1 MSRRLDIELT
11 SNRQDGTWTWRAAG
25 AKSPKG
31 VVNSALL
38 SANAKTGDVLK
49 VEADFDIDG
58 ISVLSVVQ
66 MREKGQRGNLLEML
80 ASEKTFTPVTQ
91 KLADKPKSD
100 RKGGRDAKGKRDGD
114 SRPARPPRDPNA
126 PRRPESTRP
135 DGKTGR
141 PARPSRPHFTAPPE
155 MPKRPTAK
163 RLKPK
168 HVHRTAV
175 LETLPVEQRGV
186 AERALEGG
194 IKAVRDAVKIQNDQ
208 LRKDG
213 KPEVP
218 SDGLISMAQN
228 LLPKLRV
235 ADWLDKAEAAKSDLA
250 TLDLRDLRSVVV
262 ASEDPMVVRDETTR
276 ALASELKT
284 ALKERQDA
292 AQTLW
297 LSDIVDALKVG
308 RTVRALKMTSEPPK
322 AGQPFPS
329 ELGAKLAQA
338 ATAGLTTETAPD
350 RWIALLEAL
359 AFSPIRGQVKLTTLP
374 QQPSEALL
382 ATVKRLSSLL
392 PQIAS
397 LFGVEVA
404 PGVSAPRPL
413 RPTRPVRVKPKTTP
427 AKPAVTAPAAA
438 APAAAAPAAAA
449 PAASE
454 QAATEPVVAEPVAT
468 EQVAA
473 EPAAPTSAE

>member
-31 VVNSALL
+31 VVNSSLL

-114 SRPARPPRDPNA
+114 NRPARPSRDPNA
-126 PRRPESTRP
+126 PRRPASTRP
-135 DGKTGR
+135 DGTTGR

-235 ADWLDKAEAAKSDLA
+235 ADWLDKAEAAKSDLS

-262 ASEDPMVVRDETTR
+262 ASEDPMVLRDETTR
-276 ALASELKT
+276 ALAAELKT

-297 LSDIVDALKVG
+297 LSDITDALKVG

-397 LFGVEVA
+397 LFGIEVA

-413 RPTRPVRVKPKTTP
+413 RPTRPVRMKPKTTA
-427 AKPAVTAPAAA
+427 AKPAAA
-438 APAAAAPAAAA
+438 ATAATDAEVAAPV
-449 PAASE
+449 S
-454 QAATEPVVAEPVAT
+454 
-468 EQVAA
+468 
-473 EPAAPTSAE
+473 PTSAE

>member
-31 VVNSALL
+31 VVNGSLL
-38 SANAKTGDVLK
+38 SASAKTGDVLK

-66 MREKGQRGNLLEML
+66 MREKGQRGNMLEML

-126 PRRPESTRP
+126 PRRPASTRP
-135 DGKTGR
+135 DGTTGR
-141 PARPSRPHFTAPPE
+141 PARPARPHFTAPPE

-168 HVHRTAV
+168 VVHRAAV
-175 LETLPVEQRGV
+175 LETLPIEQRGV

-262 ASEDPMVVRDETTR
+262 ASEDPMVLRDETTR
-276 ALASELKT
+276 ALAAELKT

-297 LSDIVDALKVG
+297 LSDITDAILITSVLSDQIFHGSRSG
-308 RTVRALKMTSEPPK
+308 R
-322 AGQPFPS
+322 PS
-329 ELGAKLAQA
+329 VCA
-338 ATAGLTTETAPD
+338 AVLSCLSKQQKRMFWPSCKYVF
-350 RWIALLEAL
+350 WAL
-359 AFSPIRGQVKLTTLP
+359 ASCTL
-374 QQPSEALL
+374 S
-382 ATVKRLSSLL
+382 
-392 PQIAS
+392 
-397 LFGVEVA
+397 
-404 PGVSAPRPL
+404 
-413 RPTRPVRVKPKTTP
+413 
-427 AKPAVTAPAAA
+427 
-438 APAAAAPAAAA
+438 
-449 PAASE
+449 
-454 QAATEPVVAEPVAT
+454 
-468 EQVAA
+468 
-473 EPAAPTSAE
+473 

>member
-31 VVNSALL
+31 VVNGSLL

-58 ISVLSVVQ
+58 ISVLSVVN

-114 SRPARPPRDPNA
+114 SRPARPQRDPNA
-126 PRRPESTRP
+126 PRRPASTRP
-135 DGKTGR
+135 DGTTGR

-168 HVHRTAV
+168 HVHRSAV

-194 IKAVRDAVKIQNDQ
+194 IKAVRDAVKLQNDQ

-235 ADWLDKAEAAKSDLA
+235 ADWLDKAEAAKADLA

-262 ASEDPMVVRDETTR
+262 ASEDPMVMRDETTR
-276 ALASELKT
+276 ALAAELKT

-397 LFGVEVA
+397 LFGIEVS

-413 RPTRPVRVKPKTTP
+413 RPTRPVRVKPKTKP
-427 AKPAVTAPAAA
+427 AQPAVTD
-438 APAAAAPAAAA
+438 
-449 PAASE
+449 AASVAPE
-454 QAATEPVVAEPVAT
+454 PAVAEPAVVETVATEPD
-468 EQVAA
+468 
-473 EPAAPTSAE
+473 APTSAE

>member
-31 VVNSALL
+31 VVNGSLL

-58 ISVLSVVQ
+58 ISVLSVVN
-66 MREKGQRGNLLEML
+66 MREKGQRGNLLELL
-80 ASEKTFTPVTQ
+80 ASEKSFTPVTQ

-126 PRRPESTRP
+126 PRRPASTRP
-135 DGKTGR
+135 DGTTGR

-194 IKAVRDAVKIQNDQ
+194 IKAVRDAFKIQNDQ

-250 TLDLRDLRSVVV
+250 MLDLRDLRSVVV
-262 ASEDPMVVRDETTR
+262 ASEDPMVMRDETTR
-276 ALASELKT
+276 ALAAELKT
-284 ALKERQDA
+284 ALKERQDS

-297 LSDIVDALKVG
+297 LSDITEALKVG

-397 LFGVEVA
+397 LFGIEVS

-413 RPTRPVRVKPKTTP
+413 RPTRPVRVKPKTAP
-427 AKPAVTAPAAA
+427 AKPAATDAAIAEPVVAAPSVTAPAIV
-438 APAAAAPAAAA
+438 
-449 PAASE
+449 
-454 QAATEPVVAEPVAT
+454 EPVVAEPV
-468 EQVAA
+468 VA
-473 EPAAPTSAE
+473 EPDAPTSAE

>member
-31 VVNSALL
+31 VVNSSLL
-38 SANAKTGDVLK
+38 SADAKTGDVLK

-126 PRRPESTRP
+126 PRRPASTRP
-135 DGKTGR
+135 DGTTGR

-262 ASEDPMVVRDETTR
+262 ASEDPMVMRDETTR
-276 ALASELKT
+276 ALAAELKT
-284 ALKERQDA
+284 ALKERQEA

-297 LSDIVDALKVG
+297 LSDINDALKVG

-397 LFGVEVA
+397 LFGVEVS

-413 RPTRPVRVKPKTTP
+413 RPTRPVRVKPKTAP
-427 AKPAVTAPAAA
+427 AKPAATDAVVAAPEVA
-438 APAAAAPAAAA
+438 APAV
-449 PAASE
+449 S
-454 QAATEPVVAEPVAT
+454 EPVVSEPV
-468 EQVAA
+468 VS

>member
-31 VVNSALL
+31 VVNGSLL

-58 ISVLSVVQ
+58 ISVLSVVN
-66 MREKGQRGNLLEML
+66 MREKGQRGNLLELL
-80 ASEKTFTPVTQ
+80 ASEKSFTPVTQ

-126 PRRPESTRP
+126 PRRPASTRP
-135 DGKTGR
+135 DGTTGR

-262 ASEDPMVVRDETTR
+262 ASEDPMVMRDETTR
-276 ALASELKT
+276 ALAAELKT
-284 ALKERQDA
+284 ALKERQDS

-297 LSDIVDALKVG
+297 LSDITDALKVG

-397 LFGVEVA
+397 LFGIEVS

-413 RPTRPVRVKPKTTP
+413 RPTRPVRVKPKTAP
-427 AKPAVTAPAAA
+427 AKPAATDAAIAEPVVAAPLVTAPAIV
-438 APAAAAPAAAA
+438 
-449 PAASE
+449 
-454 QAATEPVVAEPVAT
+454 EPVVAEPAV
-468 EQVAA
+468 A
-473 EPAAPTSAE
+473 EPDAPTSAE

>member
-31 VVNSALL
+31 VVNGSLL

-58 ISVLSVVQ
+58 ISVLSVVN

-126 PRRPESTRP
+126 PRRPASTRP
-135 DGKTGR
+135 DGTTGR

-168 HVHRTAV
+168 HVHRSAV

-186 AERALEGG
+186 AERALDGG
-194 IKAVRDAVKIQNDQ
+194 IKAVRDAVKLQNDQ

-235 ADWLDKAEAAKSDLA
+235 ADWLDKAEAAKADLA

-262 ASEDPMVVRDETTR
+262 ASEDPMVMRDETTR
-276 ALASELKT
+276 ALAAELKT

-397 LFGVEVA
+397 LFGIEVS

-413 RPTRPVRVKPKTTP
+413 RPTRPVRVKPKT
-427 AKPAVTAPAAA
+427 KPAQPVVTDA
-438 APAAAAPAAAA
+438 APVAAESAVAEPAVA
-449 PAASE
+449 E
-454 QAATEPVVAEPVAT
+454 TVATEPD
-468 EQVAA
+468 
-473 EPAAPTSAE
+473 APTSAE

>member
-114 SRPARPPRDPNA
+114 SRPGRPPRDPNA

-438 APAAAAPAAAA
+438 APAA
-449 PAASE
+449 SE
-454 QAATEPVVAEPVAT
+454 QAATEAVVAEPVVAEPVAT

>member
-1 MSRRLDIELT
+1 MSRRIDIELT

-31 VVNSALL
+31 VVNSSLL
-38 SANAKTGDVLK
+38 SSTAKTGDVVK

-66 MREKGQRGNLLEML
+66 MREKGQRGNMLEML
-80 ASEKTFTPVTQ
+80 ASEKSFTPVTQ
-91 KLADKPKSD
+91 KLAEKPKSD
-100 RKGGRDAKGKRDGD
+100 RKGGRDTKGKRDGD
-114 SRPARPPRDPNA
+114 TRPGRPPRDPNA
-126 PRRPESTRP
+126 PKRPESTRP
-135 DGKTGR
+135 DGTTGR
-141 PARPSRPHFTAPPE
+141 PTRPARPARPDRPSRPHFTAPPE

-276 ALASELKT
+276 ALAGELKV
-284 ALKERQDA
+284 ALKDRQEA

-329 ELGAKLAQA
+329 ELGAKLAA
-338 ATAGLTTETAPD
+338 AAVAGLTTETAPD

-359 AFSPIRGQVKLTTLP
+359 AFSPIRAQVKLTTMP

-382 ATVKRLSSLL
+382 ATVKRLAPLL
-392 PQIAS
+392 PQIAA
-397 LFGVEVA
+397 LFGIVVA
-404 PGVSAPRPL
+404 PGMSAPRPL
-413 RPTRPVRVKPKTTP
+413 RPTRPVRVKPNSAQIK
-427 AKPAVTAPAAA
+427 
-438 APAAAAPAAAA
+438 
-449 PAASE
+449 
-454 QAATEPVVAEPVAT
+454 PVAT
-468 EQVAA
+468 EPAVTEPAVTEPA
-473 EPAAPTSAE
+473 VTEPAAPTSAE

>member
-31 VVNSALL
+31 VVNGSLL
-38 SANAKTGDVLK
+38 STTAKTGDVLK

-66 MREKGQRGNLLEML
+66 MREKGQRGNMLEML
-80 ASEKTFTPVTQ
+80 ASEKSFTPVTQ
-91 KLADKPKSD
+91 KLAEKPKSD
-100 RKGGRDAKGKRDGD
+100 RKGSRDTKGKRDGD

-126 PRRPESTRP
+126 PKRPASTRP
-135 DGKTGR
+135 DGTTGR
-141 PARPSRPHFTAPPE
+141 PTRPARPHFTAPPE

-262 ASEDPMVVRDETTR
+262 ASEDPMVMRDETTR
-276 ALASELKT
+276 ALAAELKT

-297 LSDIVDALKVG
+297 LSDIADALKVG

-359 AFSPIRGQVKLTTLP
+359 AFSPIRGQVKLTIMP

-382 ATVKRLSSLL
+382 ATVKRLSPLL

-397 LFGVEVA
+397 LFGIEVS
-404 PGVSAPRPL
+404 PGVTAPRPL
-413 RPTRPVRVKPKTTP
+413 RPTRPVRVKPKTAA
-427 AKPAVTAPAAA
+427 AKPAPTEPVATEP
-438 APAAAAPAAAA
+438 
-449 PAASE
+449 
-454 QAATEPVVAEPVAT
+454 AATEPVATEPVAT
-468 EQVAA
+468 

>member
-31 VVNSALL
+31 VVNSSLL

-114 SRPARPPRDPNA
+114 NRPARPPRDPNA
-126 PRRPESTRP
+126 PRRPASTRP
-135 DGKTGR
+135 DGTTGR

-235 ADWLDKAEAAKSDLA
+235 ADWLDKAEAAKSDLS

-262 ASEDPMVVRDETTR
+262 ASEDPMVLRDETTR
-276 ALASELKT
+276 ALAAELKT

-292 AQTLW
+292 AQSLW
-297 LSDIVDALKVG
+297 LSDITDALKVG

-397 LFGVEVA
+397 LFGIEVA

-413 RPTRPVRVKPKTTP
+413 RPTRPVRVKPKTTA
-427 AKPAVTAPAAA
+427 AKPAAA
-438 APAAAAPAAAA
+438 AAAVTDAEVAAPV
-449 PAASE
+449 S
-454 QAATEPVVAEPVAT
+454 
-468 EQVAA
+468 
-473 EPAAPTSAE
+473 PTSAE

>member
-1 MSRRLDIELT
+1 MSRRIDIELT

-31 VVNSALL
+31 VVNSSLL
-38 SANAKTGDVLK
+38 SSTAKTGDVVK

-66 MREKGQRGNLLEML
+66 MREKGQRGNMLEML
-80 ASEKTFTPVTQ
+80 ASEKSFTPVTQ
-91 KLADKPKSD
+91 KLAEKPKSD
-100 RKGGRDAKGKRDGD
+100 RKGGRDTKGKRDGD
-114 SRPARPPRDPNA
+114 TRPGRPPRDPNA
-126 PRRPESTRP
+126 PKRPESTRP
-135 DGKTGR
+135 DGTTGR
-141 PARPSRPHFTAPPE
+141 PTRPARPARPDRPSRPHFTAPPE

-262 ASEDPMVVRDETTR
+262 ASEDPMVMRDETTR
-276 ALASELKT
+276 ALAGELKV
-284 ALKERQDA
+284 ALKDRQDA

-329 ELGAKLAQA
+329 ELGAKLAA
-338 ATAGLTTETAPD
+338 AAVAGLTTETAPD

-359 AFSPIRGQVKLTTLP
+359 AFSPIRAQVKLTTMP

-382 ATVKRLSSLL
+382 ATVKRLAPLL
-392 PQIAS
+392 PQIAA
-397 LFGVEVA
+397 LFGIVVA
-404 PGVSAPRPL
+404 PGMSAPRPL
-413 RPTRPVRVKPKTTP
+413 RPTRPVRVKPNS
-427 AKPAVTAPAAA
+427 AQIKPVV
-438 APAAAAPAAAA
+438 
-449 PAASE
+449 
-454 QAATEPVVAEPVAT
+454 TEPVVTEPVVTEPVVTEPVAT
-468 EQVAA
+468 

>member
-31 VVNSALL
+31 VVNGSLL
-38 SANAKTGDVLK
+38 SADAKTGDVLK

-126 PRRPESTRP
+126 PRRPASTRP
-135 DGKTGR
+135 DGTTGR

-262 ASEDPMVVRDETTR
+262 ASEDPMVMRDETTR
-276 ALASELKT
+276 ALAAELKT

-297 LSDIVDALKVG
+297 LSDINDALKVG

-397 LFGVEVA
+397 LFGVEVS

-413 RPTRPVRVKPKTTP
+413 RPTRPVRVKPKTAP
-427 AKPAVTAPAAA
+427 AKPAAADAVVAAPEVTAPEVA
-438 APAAAAPAAAA
+438 APAV
-449 PAASE
+449 S
-454 QAATEPVVAEPVAT
+454 
-468 EQVAA
+468 

>member
-1 MSRRLDIELT
+1 MSRRIDIELT

-31 VVNSALL
+31 VVNSSLL
-38 SANAKTGDVLK
+38 SSTAKTGDVIK

-66 MREKGQRGNLLEML
+66 MREKGQRGNMLEML
-80 ASEKTFTPVTQ
+80 ASEKSFTPVTQ
-91 KLADKPKSD
+91 KLAEKPKSD
-100 RKGGRDAKGKRDGD
+100 RKGGRDTKGKRDGD
-114 SRPARPPRDPNA
+114 TRPGRPPRDPNA
-126 PRRPESTRP
+126 PKRPESTRP
-135 DGKTGR
+135 DGTTGR
-141 PARPSRPHFTAPPE
+141 PTRPARPARPDRPSRPHFTAPPE

-276 ALASELKT
+276 ALAGELKV
-284 ALKERQDA
+284 ALKDRQDA

-329 ELGAKLAQA
+329 ELGAKLAA
-338 ATAGLTTETAPD
+338 AAVAGLTTETAPD

-359 AFSPIRGQVKLTTLP
+359 AFSPIRAQVKLTTMP

-382 ATVKRLSSLL
+382 ATVKRLAPLL
-392 PQIAS
+392 PQIAA
-397 LFGVEVA
+397 LFGIVVA
-404 PGVSAPRPL
+404 PGMSAPRPL
-413 RPTRPVRVKPKTTP
+413 RPTRPVRVKPNSAQIK
-427 AKPAVTAPAAA
+427 
-438 APAAAAPAAAA
+438 
-449 PAASE
+449 
-454 QAATEPVVAEPVAT
+454 PVAT
-468 EQVAA
+468 EPAVTEPAVT

>member
-31 VVNSALL
+31 VVDSSLL
-38 SANAKTGDVLK
+38 SSSAKTGDVVK

-66 MREKGQRGNLLEML
+66 MREKGQRGNMLEML
-80 ASEKTFTPVTQ
+80 ASEKSFTPVTQ
-91 KLADKPKSD
+91 KLAEKPKSD

-114 SRPARPPRDPNA
+114 TRPGRPPRDPNA
-126 PRRPESTRP
+126 PKRPESTRP
-135 DGKTGR
+135 DGTTGR
-141 PARPSRPHFTAPPE
+141 PARPARPARPDRPSRPHFTAPPE

-262 ASEDPMVVRDETTR
+262 ASEDPMVLRDETTR
-276 ALASELKT
+276 ALASELKV
-284 ALKERQDA
+284 ALKERQEA

-329 ELGAKLAQA
+329 ELGAKLAA
-338 ATAGLTTETAPD
+338 AAVAGLTTETAPD

-359 AFSPIRGQVKLTTLP
+359 AFSPIRAQVKLTTMP

-382 ATVKRLSSLL
+382 ATVKRLAPLL
-392 PQIAS
+392 PQIAT
-397 LFGVEVA
+397 LFGVVVA
-404 PGVSAPRPL
+404 PGMSAPRPL
-413 RPTRPVRVKPKTTP
+413 RPTRPDRVKPKSAP
-427 AKPAVTAPAAA
+427 IKPV
-438 APAAAAPAAAA
+438 
-449 PAASE
+449 
-454 QAATEPVVAEPVAT
+454 ATEPVAT
-468 EQVAA
+468 EPVATEPA
-473 EPAAPTSAE
+473 VTEPAAPTSAE

>member
-31 VVNSALL
+31 VVDSSLL

-126 PRRPESTRP
+126 PRRPASTRP
-135 DGKTGR
+135 DGTTGR

-235 ADWLDKAEAAKSDLA
+235 ADWLDKAEAAKSDLS

-262 ASEDPMVVRDETTR
+262 ASEDPMVLRDETTR
-276 ALASELKT
+276 VLAAELKT

-297 LSDIVDALKVG
+297 LSDITDALKVG

-397 LFGVEVA
+397 LFGIEVA

-427 AKPAVTAPAAA
+427 AKPAATATAVADA
-438 APAAAAPAAAA
+438 EV
-449 PAASE
+449 AASV
-454 QAATEPVVAEPVAT
+454 ASEPVS
-468 EQVAA
+468 
-473 EPAAPTSAE
+473 PTSAE

>member
-1 MSRRLDIELT
+1 
-11 SNRQDGTWTWRAAG
+11 
-25 AKSPKG
+25 
-31 VVNSALL
+31 LL

-126 PRRPESTRP
+126 PRRPASTRP
-135 DGKTGR
+135 DGTTGR
-141 PARPSRPHFTAPPE
+141 PARPSRPHFTAPPDL
-155 MPKRPTAK
+155 PKRPTAK

-235 ADWLDKAEAAKSDLA
+235 ADWLDKAEAAKSDLS

-262 ASEDPMVVRDETTR
+262 ASEDPMVLRDETTR
-276 ALASELKT
+276 ALAAELKT

-297 LSDIVDALKVG
+297 LSDITDALKVG

-397 LFGVEVA
+397 LFGIEVA

-427 AKPAVTAPAAA
+427 AKPAATATAVADAEVA
-438 APAAAAPAAAA
+438 APV
-449 PAASE
+449 ASE
-454 QAATEPVVAEPVAT
+454 PVS
-468 EQVAA
+468 
-473 EPAAPTSAE
+473 PTSAE

>member
-31 VVNSALL
+31 VVNGSLL

-58 ISVLSVVQ
+58 ISVLSVVN

-126 PRRPESTRP
+126 PRRPASTRP
-135 DGKTGR
+135 DGTTGR

-168 HVHRTAV
+168 HVHRSAV

-194 IKAVRDAVKIQNDQ
+194 IKAVRDAVKLQNDQ

-235 ADWLDKAEAAKSDLA
+235 ADWLDKAEAAKADLA

-262 ASEDPMVVRDETTR
+262 ASEDPMVMRDETTR
-276 ALASELKT
+276 ALAAELKT

-397 LFGVEVA
+397 LFGIEVS

-413 RPTRPVRVKPKTTP
+413 RPTRPVRVKPK
-427 AKPAVTAPAAA
+427 AKPAQPAVIDA
-438 APAAAAPAAAA
+438 AP
-449 PAASE
+449 
-454 QAATEPVVAEPVAT
+454 
-468 EQVAA
+468 VAA
-473 EPAAPTSAE
+473 EPAVAEPAVVETVATEPDAPTSAE

>member
-31 VVNSALL
+31 VVDSSLL
-38 SANAKTGDVLK
+38 SSTAKTGDVVK

-66 MREKGQRGNLLEML
+66 MREKGQRGNMLEML
-80 ASEKTFTPVTQ
+80 ASEKSFTPVTQ
-91 KLADKPKSD
+91 KLAEKPKSD
-100 RKGGRDAKGKRDGD
+100 RKGGRDTKGKRDGD
-114 SRPARPPRDPNA
+114 TRPGRPPRDPNA
-126 PRRPESTRP
+126 PKRPESTRP
-135 DGKTGR
+135 DGTTGR
-141 PARPSRPHFTAPPE
+141 PTRPARPARPDRPSRPHFTAPPE

-208 LRKDG
+208 LRKEG

-262 ASEDPMVVRDETTR
+262 ASEDPMVMRDETTR
-276 ALASELKT
+276 ALAGELKV
-284 ALKERQDA
+284 ALKDRQEA

-329 ELGAKLAQA
+329 ELGAKLAA
-338 ATAGLTTETAPD
+338 AAVAGLTTETAPD

-359 AFSPIRGQVKLTTLP
+359 AFSPIRAQVKLTTMP

-382 ATVKRLSSLL
+382 ATVKRLAPLL
-392 PQIAS
+392 PQIAA
-397 LFGVEVA
+397 LFGIVVA
-404 PGVSAPRPL
+404 PGMSAPRPL
-413 RPTRPVRVKPKTTP
+413 RPTRPVRVKPNS
-427 AKPAVTAPAAA
+427 AQIKPVV
-438 APAAAAPAAAA
+438 
-449 PAASE
+449 
-454 QAATEPVVAEPVAT
+454 TEPVVTEPVAT
-468 EQVAA
+468 EPAVTEPVAT

>member
-1 MSRRLDIELT
+1 MSRRIDIELT

-31 VVNSALL
+31 VVNSSLL
-38 SANAKTGDVLK
+38 SSTAKTGDVVK

-66 MREKGQRGNLLEML
+66 MREKGQRGNMLEML
-80 ASEKTFTPVTQ
+80 ASEKSFTPVTQ
-91 KLADKPKSD
+91 KLAEKPKSD
-100 RKGGRDAKGKRDGD
+100 RKGGRDTKGKRDGD
-114 SRPARPPRDPNA
+114 TRPGRPPRDPNA
-126 PRRPESTRP
+126 PKRPESTRP
-135 DGKTGR
+135 DGTTGR
-141 PARPSRPHFTAPPE
+141 PTRPARPARPDRPSRPHFTAPPE

-208 LRKDG
+208 LRKEG

-262 ASEDPMVVRDETTR
+262 ASEDPMVMRDETTR
-276 ALASELKT
+276 ALAGELKV
-284 ALKERQDA
+284 ALKERQEA

-329 ELGAKLAQA
+329 ELGAKLAA
-338 ATAGLTTETAPD
+338 AAVAGLTTETAPD

-359 AFSPIRGQVKLTTLP
+359 AFSPIRAQVKLTTMP

-382 ATVKRLSSLL
+382 ATVKRLAPLL
-392 PQIAS
+392 PQIAA
-397 LFGVEVA
+397 LFGIVVA
-404 PGVSAPRPL
+404 PGMSAPRPL
-413 RPTRPVRVKPKTTP
+413 RPTRPVRVKPKS
-427 AKPAVTAPAAA
+427 AQIKPAVSEPAV
-438 APAAAAPAAAA
+438 
-449 PAASE
+449 
-454 QAATEPVVAEPVAT
+454 TEPVAT
-468 EQVAA
+468 EPVAT

>member
-31 VVNSALL
+31 VVNGSLL

-58 ISVLSVVQ
+58 ISVLSVVN

-126 PRRPESTRP
+126 PRRPASTRP
-135 DGKTGR
+135 DGTTGR
-141 PARPSRPHFTAPPE
+141 PTRPSRPHFTAPPE

-168 HVHRTAV
+168 HVHRSAV

-194 IKAVRDAVKIQNDQ
+194 IKAVRDAVKLQNDQ

-235 ADWLDKAEAAKSDLA
+235 ADWLDKAEAAKADLA

-262 ASEDPMVVRDETTR
+262 ASEDPMVMRDETTR
-276 ALASELKT
+276 ALAAELKT

-397 LFGVEVA
+397 LFGIEVS

-413 RPTRPVRVKPKTTP
+413 RPTRPVRVKPKT
-427 AKPAVTAPAAA
+427 KPAQPVVTDA
-438 APAAAAPAAAA
+438 APVAPE
-449 PAASE
+449 PAVAE
-454 QAATEPVVAEPVAT
+454 PAVAETVATEPD
-468 EQVAA
+468 
-473 EPAAPTSAE
+473 APTSAE

>member
-31 VVNSALL
+31 VVDSSLL

-126 PRRPESTRP
+126 PRRPASTRP
-135 DGKTGR
+135 DGTTGR

-235 ADWLDKAEAAKSDLA
+235 ADWLDKAEAAKSDLS

-262 ASEDPMVVRDETTR
+262 ASEDPMVLRDETTR
-276 ALASELKT
+276 ALAAELKT

-292 AQTLW
+292 AQSLW
-297 LSDIVDALKVG
+297 LSDITDALKVG

-397 LFGVEVA
+397 LFGIEVA

-413 RPTRPVRVKPKTTP
+413 RPTRPVRVKPKTTA
-427 AKPAVTAPAAA
+427 AKPAAA
-438 APAAAAPAAAA
+438 AAVTDAEVAAPV
-449 PAASE
+449 S
-454 QAATEPVVAEPVAT
+454 
-468 EQVAA
+468 
-473 EPAAPTSAE
+473 PTSAE

>member
-31 VVNSALL
+31 VVNSSLL
-38 SANAKTGDVLK
+38 SADAKTGDVLK

-126 PRRPESTRP
+126 PRRPASTRP
-135 DGKTGR
+135 DGTTGR

-262 ASEDPMVVRDETTR
+262 ASEDPMVMRDETTR
-276 ALASELKT
+276 ALAAELKT

-297 LSDIVDALKVG
+297 LSDINDALKVG

-397 LFGVEVA
+397 LFGVEVS

-413 RPTRPVRVKPKTTP
+413 RPTRPVRVKPKTAP
-427 AKPAVTAPAAA
+427 AKPAATDAVVAAPEVAAPEVA
-438 APAAAAPAAAA
+438 APAV
-449 PAASE
+449 S
-454 QAATEPVVAEPVAT
+454 EPVVS
-468 EQVAA
+468 

>member
-31 VVNSALL
+31 VVDSSLL
-38 SANAKTGDVLK
+38 SAAAKTGDVLK

-66 MREKGQRGNLLEML
+66 MREKGQRGNLLELL
-80 ASEKTFTPVTQ
+80 ASEKSFTPVTQ
-91 KLADKPKSD
+91 KLAEKPKSD
-100 RKGGRDAKGKRDGD
+100 RKGGHDAKGKRDGD
-114 SRPARPPRDPNA
+114 NRPARPPRDPNA
-126 PRRPESTRP
+126 PRRPASTRP
-135 DGKTGR
+135 DGITGR
-141 PARPSRPHFTAPPE
+141 PTRPSRPHFTAPPE
-155 MPKRPTAK
+155 MPKRPAAK

-250 TLDLRDLRSVVV
+250 ILDLRDLRSVVV
-262 ASEDPMVVRDETTR
+262 ASEDPMVLREESTR
-276 ALASELKT
+276 ALAAELKS
-284 ALKERQDA
+284 ALKERQDS

-359 AFSPIRGQVKLTTLP
+359 AFSPIRGQVKLTTMP
-374 QQPSEALL
+374 QQPTEALL
-382 ATVKRLSSLL
+382 ATVKRLSPLL
-392 PQIAS
+392 PQIAL
-397 LFGVEVA
+397 LFGIEVSS
-404 PGVSAPRPL
+404 GVSAPRPL
-413 RPTRPVRVKPKTTP
+413 RPTRPVRVKPKTVL
-427 AKPAVTAPAAA
+427 AKPAVI
-438 APAAAAPAAAA
+438 
-449 PAASE
+449 
-454 QAATEPVVAEPVAT
+454 EPS
-468 EQVAA
+468 
-473 EPAAPTSAE
+473 PTSAE

>member
-31 VVNSALL
+31 VVNGSLL

-58 ISVLSVVQ
+58 ISVLSVVN

-126 PRRPESTRP
+126 PRRPASTRP
-135 DGKTGR
+135 DGTTGR
-141 PARPSRPHFTAPPE
+141 QARPSRPHFTAPPE

-168 HVHRTAV
+168 HVHRSAV

-194 IKAVRDAVKIQNDQ
+194 IKAVRDAVKLQNDQ

-235 ADWLDKAEAAKSDLA
+235 ADWLDKAEAAKADLA

-262 ASEDPMVVRDETTR
+262 ASEDPMVMRDETTR
-276 ALASELKT
+276 ALAAELKT

-397 LFGVEVA
+397 LFGIEVS

-413 RPTRPVRVKPKTTP
+413 RPTRPVRVKPKT
-427 AKPAVTAPAAA
+427 KPAQPVVTDA
-438 APAAAAPAAAA
+438 APVAAESAVAEPAVA
-449 PAASE
+449 E
-454 QAATEPVVAEPVAT
+454 TVATEPD
-468 EQVAA
+468 
-473 EPAAPTSAE
+473 APTSAE

>member
-31 VVNSALL
+31 VVNGSLL

-58 ISVLSVVQ
+58 ISVLSVVN
-66 MREKGQRGNLLEML
+66 MREKGQRGNLLELL
-80 ASEKTFTPVTQ
+80 ASEKSFTPVTQ

-126 PRRPESTRP
+126 PRRPASTRP
-135 DGKTGR
+135 DGTTGR

-262 ASEDPMVVRDETTR
+262 ASEDPMVMRDETTR
-276 ALASELKT
+276 ALAAELKT
-284 ALKERQDA
+284 ALKERQDS

-297 LSDIVDALKVG
+297 LSDITDALKVG

-397 LFGVEVA
+397 LFGIEVS

-413 RPTRPVRVKPKTTP
+413 RPTRPVRVKPKTAP
-427 AKPAVTAPAAA
+427 AKPAATDAAIAEPVVAAPSVTAPAIV
-438 APAAAAPAAAA
+438 
-449 PAASE
+449 
-454 QAATEPVVAEPVAT
+454 EPVVAEPV
-468 EQVAA
+468 VA
-473 EPAAPTSAE
+473 EPDAPTSAE

>member
-1 MSRRLDIELT
+1 MSRRIDIELT

-31 VVNSALL
+31 VVNSSLL
-38 SANAKTGDVLK
+38 SSTAKTGDVVK

-66 MREKGQRGNLLEML
+66 MREKGQRGNMLEML
-80 ASEKTFTPVTQ
+80 ASEKSFTPVTQ
-91 KLADKPKSD
+91 KLAEKPKSD
-100 RKGGRDAKGKRDGD
+100 RKGGRDTKGKRDGD
-114 SRPARPPRDPNA
+114 TRPGRPPRDPNA
-126 PRRPESTRP
+126 PKRPESTRP
-135 DGKTGR
+135 DGTTGR
-141 PARPSRPHFTAPPE
+141 PTRPARPARPDRPSRPHFTAPPE

-276 ALASELKT
+276 ALAGELKV
-284 ALKERQDA
+284 ALKDRQEA

-329 ELGAKLAQA
+329 ELGAKLAA
-338 ATAGLTTETAPD
+338 AAVAGLTTETAPD

-359 AFSPIRGQVKLTTLP
+359 AFSPIRAQVKLTTMP

-382 ATVKRLSSLL
+382 ATVKRLAPLL
-392 PQIAS
+392 PQIAA
-397 LFGVEVA
+397 LFGIVVA
-404 PGVSAPRPL
+404 PGMSAPRPL
-413 RPTRPVRVKPKTTP
+413 RPTRPVRVKPNSAQIK
-427 AKPAVTAPAAA
+427 
-438 APAAAAPAAAA
+438 
-449 PAASE
+449 
-454 QAATEPVVAEPVAT
+454 PVAT
-468 EQVAA
+468 EPAVTEPAVT

>member
-31 VVNSALL
+31 VVDSSLL

-114 SRPARPPRDPNA
+114 NRPARPPRDPNA
-126 PRRPESTRP
+126 PRRPASTRP
-135 DGKTGR
+135 DGTTGR

-235 ADWLDKAEAAKSDLA
+235 ADWLDKAEAAKSDLS

-262 ASEDPMVVRDETTR
+262 ASEDPMVLRDETTR
-276 ALASELKT
+276 ALAAELKT

-297 LSDIVDALKVG
+297 LSDITDALKVG

-397 LFGVEVA
+397 LFGIEVA

-413 RPTRPVRVKPKTTP
+413 RPTRPVRMKPKTTA
-427 AKPAVTAPAAA
+427 AKPAAA
-438 APAAAAPAAAA
+438 ATAATDAEVAAPV
-449 PAASE
+449 S
-454 QAATEPVVAEPVAT
+454 
-468 EQVAA
+468 
-473 EPAAPTSAE
+473 PTSAE

>member
-31 VVNSALL
+31 VVNGSLL

-58 ISVLSVVQ
+58 ISVLSVVN

-100 RKGGRDAKGKRDGD
+100 RKGGRDTKGKRDGD

-126 PRRPESTRP
+126 PRRPASTRP
-135 DGKTGR
+135 DGTTGR

-168 HVHRTAV
+168 HVHRSAV

-194 IKAVRDAVKIQNDQ
+194 IKAVRDAVKLQNDQ

-235 ADWLDKAEAAKSDLA
+235 ADWLDKAEAAKADLA

-262 ASEDPMVVRDETTR
+262 ASEDPMVMRDETTR
-276 ALASELKT
+276 ALAAELKT

-292 AQTLW
+292 AQALW

-397 LFGVEVA
+397 LFGIEVS

-413 RPTRPVRVKPKTTP
+413 RPTRPVRVKPKTKP
-427 AKPAVTAPAAA
+427 AQPAVTD
-438 APAAAAPAAAA
+438 
-449 PAASE
+449 AASVAPE
-454 QAATEPVVAEPVAT
+454 PAVAEPAVVETVATEPD
-468 EQVAA
+468 
-473 EPAAPTSAE
+473 APTSAE

>member
-31 VVNSALL
+31 VVNSSLL
-38 SANAKTGDVLK
+38 SSTAKTGDVVK

-66 MREKGQRGNLLEML
+66 MREKGQRGNMLEML
-80 ASEKTFTPVTQ
+80 ASEKSFTPVTQ
-91 KLADKPKSD
+91 KLAEKPKSD
-100 RKGGRDAKGKRDGD
+100 RKGGRDTKGKRDGD
-114 SRPARPPRDPNA
+114 TRPGRPPRDPNA
-126 PRRPESTRP
+126 PKRPESTRP
-135 DGKTGR
+135 DGTTGR
-141 PARPSRPHFTAPPE
+141 PTRPARPARPDRPSRPHFTAPPE

-208 LRKDG
+208 LRKEG

-262 ASEDPMVVRDETTR
+262 ASEDPMVMRDETTR
-276 ALASELKT
+276 ALAGELKV
-284 ALKERQDA
+284 ALKERQEA

-329 ELGAKLAQA
+329 ELGAKLAA
-338 ATAGLTTETAPD
+338 AAVAGLTTETAPD

-359 AFSPIRGQVKLTTLP
+359 AFSPIRAQVKLTTMP

-382 ATVKRLSSLL
+382 ATVKRLAPLL
-392 PQIAS
+392 PQIAA
-397 LFGVEVA
+397 LFGIVVA
-404 PGVSAPRPL
+404 PGMSAPRPL
-413 RPTRPVRVKPKTTP
+413 RPTRPVRVKPNSAQIKPVATE
-427 AKPAVTAPAAA
+427 PAVTEPAATE
-438 APAAAAPAAAA
+438 P
-449 PAASE
+449 
-454 QAATEPVVAEPVAT
+454 AATEPVVT
-468 EQVAA
+468 

>member
-31 VVNSALL
+31 VVDSSLL

-114 SRPARPPRDPNA
+114 NRPARPPRDPNA
-126 PRRPESTRP
+126 PRRPASTRP
-135 DGKTGR
+135 DGTTGR

-235 ADWLDKAEAAKSDLA
+235 ADWLDKAEAAKSDLS

-262 ASEDPMVVRDETTR
+262 ASEDPMVLRDETTR
-276 ALASELKT
+276 ALAAELKT

-297 LSDIVDALKVG
+297 LSDITDALKVG

-397 LFGVEVA
+397 LFGIEVA

-413 RPTRPVRVKPKTTP
+413 RPTRPVRVKPKTTA
-427 AKPAVTAPAAA
+427 AKPAAA
-438 APAAAAPAAAA
+438 AAVTDAEVAAPV
-449 PAASE
+449 S
-454 QAATEPVVAEPVAT
+454 
-468 EQVAA
+468 
-473 EPAAPTSAE
+473 PTSAE

>member
-31 VVNSALL
+31 VVDSSLL

-126 PRRPESTRP
+126 PRRPASTRP
-135 DGKTGR
+135 DGTTGR

-235 ADWLDKAEAAKSDLA
+235 ADWLDKAEAAKSDLS

-262 ASEDPMVVRDETTR
+262 ASEDPMVLRDETTR
-276 ALASELKT
+276 VLAAELKT

-297 LSDIVDALKVG
+297 LSDITDALKVG

-397 LFGVEVA
+397 LFGIEVA

-427 AKPAVTAPAAA
+427 AKPAATVTAVADAEVA
-438 APAAAAPAAAA
+438 APV
-449 PAASE
+449 ASE
-454 QAATEPVVAEPVAT
+454 PVS
-468 EQVAA
+468 
-473 EPAAPTSAE
+473 PTSAE

>member
-31 VVNSALL
+31 VVDSSLL
-38 SANAKTGDVLK
+38 SSTAKTGDVVK

-66 MREKGQRGNLLEML
+66 MREKGQRGNMLEML
-80 ASEKTFTPVTQ
+80 ASEKSFTPVTQ
-91 KLADKPKSD
+91 KLAEKPKSD
-100 RKGGRDAKGKRDGD
+100 RKSGRDAKGKRDVD
-114 SRPARPPRDPNA
+114 TRPSRPPRDPNA
-126 PRRPESTRP
+126 PKRPESTRP
-135 DGKTGR
+135 DGTTGR
-141 PARPSRPHFTAPPE
+141 PAGPARPARPARPHFTAPPE

-194 IKAVRDAVKIQNDQ
+194 IKAVRDAVKTQNDQ

-262 ASEDPMVVRDETTR
+262 ASEDPMVMRDETTR
-276 ALASELKT
+276 ALASELKV
-284 ALKERQDA
+284 ALKERQEA

-329 ELGAKLAQA
+329 ELGAKLAA
-338 ATAGLTTETAPD
+338 AAVAGLTTETAPD

-359 AFSPIRGQVKLTTLP
+359 AFSPIRAQVKLTTMP

-382 ATVKRLSSLL
+382 ATVKRLAPLL
-392 PQIAS
+392 PQIAA
-397 LFGVEVA
+397 LFGVVVA
-404 PGVSAPRPL
+404 PGMSAPRPL
-413 RPTRPVRVKPKTTP
+413 RPTRPVRVKPNS
-427 AKPAVTAPAAA
+427 AQIKPAV
-438 APAAAAPAAAA
+438 
-449 PAASE
+449 SE
-454 QAATEPVVAEPVAT
+454 PVATEPVATEPVVTEPVAT
-468 EQVAA
+468 EPVAT

>member
-31 VVNSALL
+31 VVDGSLL
-38 SANAKTGDVLK
+38 SSSAKTGDVLK

-66 MREKGQRGNLLEML
+66 MREKGQRGNMLEML
-80 ASEKTFTPVTQ
+80 ASEKSFTPVTQ
-91 KLADKPKSD
+91 RLAEKPKSD

-114 SRPARPPRDPNA
+114 KRPGRPPRDPNA
-126 PRRPESTRP
+126 PKRPASTRP
-135 DGKTGR
+135 DGTTGR
-141 PARPSRPHFTAPPE
+141 PARPARPSRPSRPHFTAPPE
-155 MPKRPTAK
+155 MPKRPTPK

-194 IKAVRDAVKIQNDQ
+194 IKAVRDAVKLQNDQ

-235 ADWLDKAEAAKSDLA
+235 ADWLDKAEAAKSDLT

-262 ASEDPMVVRDETTR
+262 ASEDPMVMRDETTR
-276 ALASELKT
+276 ALASELKV

-329 ELGAKLAQA
+329 ELGAKLAA
-338 ATAGLTTETAPD
+338 AAVAGLTTETAPD

-359 AFSPIRGQVKLTTLP
+359 AFSPIRSQVKLTLMP
-374 QQPSEALL
+374 QQPTEALL
-382 ATVKRLSSLL
+382 GTVKRLSPLL
-392 PQIAS
+392 PQIAT
-397 LFGVEVA
+397 LFGIEVA
-404 PGVSAPRPL
+404 PGMSAPRPL
-413 RPTRPVRVKPKTTP
+413 RPTRPVRVKPNSAQT
-427 AKPAVTAPAAA
+427 KPAVTEPAV
-438 APAAAAPAAAA
+438 
-449 PAASE
+449 
-454 QAATEPVVAEPVAT
+454 TEPAVT
-468 EQVAA
+468 

>member
-31 VVNSALL
+31 VVDSSLL
-38 SANAKTGDVLK
+38 SSSAKTGDVLK

-66 MREKGQRGNLLEML
+66 MREKGQRGNMLEML
-80 ASEKTFTPVTQ
+80 ASEKSFTPVTQ
-91 KLADKPKSD
+91 KLAQKPKQD

-114 SRPARPPRDPNA
+114 NRPGRPPRDPNA
-126 PRRPESTRP
+126 PKRPASTRP
-135 DGKTGR
+135 DGTTGR
-141 PARPSRPHFTAPPE
+141 PARPARPARPHFTAPPE

-194 IKAVRDAVKIQNDQ
+194 IKAVRDAVKLQNDQ

-276 ALASELKT
+276 ALASELKI
-284 ALKERQDA
+284 ALKERQEA

-329 ELGAKLAQA
+329 ELGAKLAA
-338 ATAGLTTETAPD
+338 AAVAGLTTETAPD

-359 AFSPIRGQVKLTTLP
+359 AFSPIRGQVKLATMP
-374 QQPSEALL
+374 QQPTEALL
-382 ATVKRLSSLL
+382 ATVKRLSPLL
-392 PQIAS
+392 PQIAT
-397 LFGVEVA
+397 LFGIEAA
-404 PGVSAPRPL
+404 PGMSAPRPL
-413 RPTRPVRVKPKTTP
+413 RPTRPVRVKPNSAQK
-427 AKPAVTAPAAA
+427 A
-438 APAAAAPAAAA
+438 APTEP
-449 PAASE
+449 
-454 QAATEPVVAEPVAT
+454 AATEPAVS
-468 EQVAA
+468 
-473 EPAAPTSAE
+473 TSAE

>member
-31 VVNSALL
+31 VVNGSLL
-38 SANAKTGDVLK
+38 SSNAKTGDVLK

-58 ISVLSVVQ
+58 ISVLSVVN
-66 MREKGQRGNLLEML
+66 MREKGQRGNLLELL
-80 ASEKTFTPVTQ
+80 ASEKSFTPVTQ

-126 PRRPESTRP
+126 PRRPASTRP
-135 DGKTGR
+135 DGTTGR

-262 ASEDPMVVRDETTR
+262 ASEDPMVMRDETTR
-276 ALASELKT
+276 ALAAELKT
-284 ALKERQDA
+284 ALKERQDS

-297 LSDIVDALKVG
+297 LSDITDALKVG

-397 LFGVEVA
+397 LFGIEVS

-413 RPTRPVRVKPKTTP
+413 RPTRPVRVKPKTAP
-427 AKPAVTAPAAA
+427 AKPAATDAAVAAPSVTAPAVV
-438 APAAAAPAAAA
+438 
-449 PAASE
+449 
-454 QAATEPVVAEPVAT
+454 EPVVAEPV
-468 EQVAA
+468 VAEPVVA
-473 EPAAPTSAE
+473 EPAVAEPDAPTSAE

>member
-31 VVNSALL
+31 VVNGSLL

-58 ISVLSVVQ
+58 ISVLSVVN

-126 PRRPESTRP
+126 PRRPASTRP
-135 DGKTGR
+135 DGTTGR
-141 PARPSRPHFTAPPE
+141 PTRPSRPHFTAPPE

-168 HVHRTAV
+168 HVHRIAV

-194 IKAVRDAVKIQNDQ
+194 IKAVRDAVKLQNDQ

-235 ADWLDKAEAAKSDLA
+235 ADWLDKAEAAKADLA

-262 ASEDPMVVRDETTR
+262 ASEDPMVMRDETTR
-276 ALASELKT
+276 ALAAELKT

-397 LFGVEVA
+397 LFGIEVS

-413 RPTRPVRVKPKTTP
+413 RPTRPVRVKPKTKP
-427 AKPAVTAPAAA
+427 AQPAVTDA
-438 APAAAAPAAAA
+438 APVAPE
-449 PAASE
+449 PAVAE
-454 QAATEPVVAEPVAT
+454 PAVAETVATEPD
-468 EQVAA
+468 
-473 EPAAPTSAE
+473 APTSAE

>member
-31 VVNSALL
+31 VVNGSLL
-38 SANAKTGDVLK
+38 SADAKTGDVLK

-126 PRRPESTRP
+126 PRRPASTRP
-135 DGKTGR
+135 DGTTGR

-262 ASEDPMVVRDETTR
+262 ASEDPMVMRDETTR
-276 ALASELKT
+276 ALAAELKT

-297 LSDIVDALKVG
+297 LSDINDALKVG

-397 LFGVEVA
+397 LFGVEVS

-413 RPTRPVRVKPKTTP
+413 RPTRPVRVKPKTAP
-427 AKPAVTAPAAA
+427 AKPAATDAVVAAPEVAAPEVTAPEVA
-438 APAAAAPAAAA
+438 APAV
-449 PAASE
+449 S
-454 QAATEPVVAEPVAT
+454 EPVVS
-468 EQVAA
+468 